1 MTQPLGRS
9 SDEGRREPAPRKED
23 WATGDMLGLKIPAH
37 AQALRQGGEAFLT
50 EAFRAAGAL
59 SPDNRVARITQFED
73 CPGGSTGRKLLLAVE
88 YERPADLPTD
98 LFVKFSRDFDNPI
111 RDRGRDQMQSE
122 VEFALLSRTP
132 GFPITVPKCCFADY
146 EKASGTGVLITERV
160 AFGEG
165 AIERHYEKCQ
175 DYEMPEPLGHYR
187 ALVRAVAR
195 LAGAHKGGRLPPYVD
210 EQFPFDP
217 EAATAAD
224 PIRYDARQ
232 LQSRAA
238 RFGEFFAACPQLV
251 PENIRDPAFIAR
263 LTEEAPRFQA
273 HQGAI
278 KRYLYSHP
286 DFIALCH
293 WNANID
299 NAWFWRNDQGE
310 VECGLMDWGRVGQ
323 MNVALALWGGLS
335 AAEKSLWDEHLD
347 DLLALFVAEHR
358 KAGGPAVD
366 AAELRFQLDL
376 VVAMLGLS
384 WLMDGPALIRRQLP
398 DIEQI
403 ESRFDPRLVADEI
416 ARTQLHMNTIFLN
429 LWERHD
435 FGAQLEE
442 LLRRTGQA

>member
-1 MTQPLGRS
+1 MPQPLGLS
-9 SDEGRREPAPRKED
+9 SGEDRREPD

-37 AQALRQGGEAFLT
+37 AAALREGGEAFLT

-59 SPDNRVARITQFED
+59 AADNGVARITQFED

-88 YERPADLPTD
+88 YERPAPGLPAD

-111 RDRGRDQMQSE
+111 RDRGRDQMLSE

-132 GFPITVPKCCFADY
+132 GFPVTVPTCAFADY
-146 EKASGTGVLITERV
+146 EKASGTGVLITERI
-160 AFGEG
+160 AFGQG
-165 AIERHYEKCQ
+165 AIEPHYEKCM
-175 DYEMPEPLGHYR
+175 DYEMPQPLGHYR

-195 LAGAHKGGRLPPYVD
+195 LAGAHKGGRLPAYV
-210 EQFPFDP
+210 EEEFPFD
-217 EAATAAD
+217 AAAAMAAD

-251 PENIRDPAFIAR
+251 PENIRAPAFLAR
-263 LTEEAPRFQA
+263 LAEEAPRLAA
-273 HQGAI
+273 HQAEI
-278 KRYLYSHP
+278 KRYLYSRP

-299 NAWFWRNDQGE
+299 NAWFWRNERGE

-335 AAEKSLWDEHLD
+335 AAETGLWDEHLD
-347 DLLALFVAEHR
+347 ELLALFVAEYAA
-358 KAGGPAVD
+358 AGGPAID
-366 AAELRFQLDL
+366 AAELKFQLDL
-376 VVAMLGLS
+376 FVAMLGLS

-398 DIEQI
+398 EVEQLQ
-403 ESRFDPRLVADEI
+403 SRFDPRLVADEI
-416 ARTQLHMNTIFLN
+416 ARTQLHMNTVFLN

-435 FGAQLEE
+435 FGARLDE
-442 LLRRTGQA
+442 LLRRTAAG